1 MFTLEVSGLAQ
12 DLAVVRIAGEEAI
25 SKVYRFDVTV
35 VSPNRALAF
44 RDLVGKDARLTIL
57 GPGEP
62 RYIHGIV
69 ARFEHGD
76 EGKQITSYELSVAP
90 RLVRLAH
97 RRDSRIFQEKTTRQ
111 IVAEVLDKAG
121 LAGDEHRFSLHG
133 AERPREYCVQY
144 RETDLDFIQRLLE
157 EDGIHYFFDHTASGA
172 VLVFADGPTAHD
184 PIPGDAVVPFRP
196 PSGALASDEHVRRF
210 RFAEEVR
217 AGKASLSD
225 YDFKRPSLSLAADS
239 TGPDYPDLELY
250 DHPGDYDDPGAGR
263 DLSRFRREEQET
275 RRRAGRGEGA
285 CPRLSPGHVFSL
297 SEHARDDF
305 NRGYLVTGVTHEGEC
320 PHAEVPATTSY
331 SNRFEVVPDDA
342 PYRPAR
348 TTPRP
353 TVKGIQTAIVVGPPG
368 EEIYT
373 DEHGRVKVQFHW
385 DRDGKRDDKSSCWI
399 RVSQQSAGTAWGAV
413 FLPRVGHEVVIDFVD
428 GDPDRPLIVG
438 SVYHG
443 TNVPPYPLP
452 GEKTK
457 STIKSSSSPGGGGSN
472 EIRFED
478 KKGSEEVYLHAEKDL
493 AISVEHDKDQ
503 EVGHDETLRVSGDR
517 TVTVEKCHTET
528 VAIAQTV
535 TVGAAQT
542 ITVGAAQTTTVG
554 AAQTITVGGAKT
566 ETVGAMSNE
575 TVLGLKTTNVGLAYT
590 MEAGLGINMAAGV
603 GIAASAGM
611 GIAAIAGKGIAATA
625 GEGVSVTAGKDVSL
639 TAGGSISEQ
648 AAMNHTLVAGQQMTI
663 TCGTAQV
670 VITQAGGVTIQGT
683 DITLK
688 ANGSIT
694 LDGPKLSVQTT
705 GTVTVTSAAS
715 VKIQGATVDVN

>member
-1 MFTLEVSGLAQ
+1 MFTLEVSGREEE
-12 DLAVVRIAGEEAI
+12 LAVVRVSGEEAI

-35 VSPNRALAF
+35 VSPNRALSF
-44 RDLVGKDARLTIL
+44 RDFVGRDARLTIH
-57 GPGEP
+57 GGGEP
-62 RYIHGIV
+62 RYVHGIV

-76 EGKQITSYELSVAP
+76 EGKQSTSYELTIAP
-90 RLVRLAH
+90 RLVKLAH
-97 RRDSRIFQEKTTRQ
+97 RRASRIFQEKTTRQ
-111 IVAEVLDKAG
+111 IVTEVLDDAG
-121 LAGDEHRFSLHG
+121 LATDAIQLALQG

-157 EDGIHYFFDHTASGA
+157 EDGIHYFFTHAAGA
-172 VLVFADGPTAHD
+172 ATLVLADGPAAHA
-184 PIPGDAVVPFRP
+184 PIAGDATVPFRP
-196 PSGALASDEHVRRF
+196 PSGAIASGEHVRRF
-210 RFAEEVR
+210 RFSEEVR
-217 AGKASLSD
+217 AGRASLSD
-225 YDFKRPSLSLAADS
+225 YDFKRPSLSLAAAS

-250 DHPGDYDDPGAGR
+250 DHPGDYDDPGAGS
-263 DLSRFRREEQET
+263 DLARARLEEQET
-275 RRRAGRGEGA
+275 QRRRGRGEGA
-285 CPRLSPGHVFSL
+285 CPRLTPGHVFTL
-297 SEHARDDF
+297 SEHTRDDL
-305 NRGYLVTGVTHEGEC
+305 NRAYLVTRVEHEGQT
-320 PHAEVPATTSY
+320 PAAEVGAATSY
-331 SNRFEVVPDDA
+331 DTRFEVVPGDA
-342 PYRPAR
+342 PYRPPR

-353 TVKGIQTAIVVGPPG
+353 TVKGIQTAVVVGPPG

-399 RVSQQSAGTAWGAV
+399 RVSQASAGSAWGSV
-413 FLPRVGHEVVIDFVD
+413 FLPRVGHEVVVDFID

-443 TNVPPYPLP
+443 TNVPPYALP

-457 STIKSSSSPGGGGSN
+457 SAIKTNSSPGGGGSN

-503 EVGHDETLRVSGDR
+503 EVEHDETLRVGHDR
-517 TVTVEKCHTET
+517 TVTVEHNHTET

-542 ITVGAAQTTTVG
+542 ITVGAAQT
-554 AAQTITVGGAKT
+554 ITVGGAKT
-566 ETVGAMSNE
+566 ETVGAMSTE
-575 TVLGLKTTNVGLAYT
+575 TVVGLKSTNVGLAYT

-611 GIAAIAGKGIAATA
+611 GIAATAGMGIAATA
-625 GEGVSVTAGKDVSL
+625 GQGVTVTAGKDVSL
-639 TAGGSISEQ
+639 TAGGSINEQ
-648 AAMNHTLVAGQQMTI
+648 AAMNYSLVAGQQLTI
-663 TCGTAQV
+663 QCGTAQV
-670 VITQAGGVTIQGT
+670 VITQAGGITIQGT
-683 DITLK
+683 DITVK

-694 LDGPKLSVQTT
+694 LDTPKLSVQAT

-715 VKIQGATVDVN
+715 VKIQGSTVDVN